1 MDMYYKLSDDTWDQK
16 EYNSINEVIKSNRF
30 TMGDKVKEFEN
41 LFSNM
46 FNVKYSV
53 MVNSGSSANLLM
65 IAALIYSKRLNKDDE
80 VIVPAVSW
88 STTYSPLSLFGLK
101 LKFVDIDLNTLNID
115 LESLKQAITK
125 ETKMIFAVNLLG
137 NSNEFDEIIKL
148 CKQHNII
155 LIEDNCESMG
165 GTFNNIKLGTIGL
178 MGSFS
183 TFYSHHICTMEGGV
197 VVTNDEELYN
207 YMLSIRAHGWTR
219 NLPEDNL
226 IYKKNKDN
234 FYESFNFIMP
244 GFNLRPLELEAA
256 IGIEQLKKLDK
267 ILEQRRE
274 NAKYFKDKMRCINGI
289 LTQKEIG
296 NSSWFGFSIVLREFC
311 KRDKIVNNFKKA
323 DIEVRPIVAGNF
335 TKNKAIDY
343 MNYEI
348 YGDLK
353 NANLIH
359 DNGFFVGNHSNNI
372 KDEIDYFTENL
383 LKSLR

>member
-1 MDMYYKLSDDTWDQK
+1 MDMYYKLSDDTWDQE